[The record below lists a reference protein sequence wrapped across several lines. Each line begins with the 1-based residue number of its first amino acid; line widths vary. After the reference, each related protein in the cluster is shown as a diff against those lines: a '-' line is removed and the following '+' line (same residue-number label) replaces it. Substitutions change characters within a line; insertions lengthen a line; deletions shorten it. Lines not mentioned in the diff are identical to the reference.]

1 MAAGTA
7 SGVTWLVSTRR
18 GRESAIVLVC
28 TILLLVAWGIRSYE
42 GSCTPARWNEL
53 SAERS
58 HEQLTQAARAFA
70 EVQRASCDLAL
81 SVGKQAEVIVYLNG
95 ETTDRRL
102 MFEALGRIA
111 ESSGAGIEVYDSQG
125 ELAAWS
131 GQSGE
136 AGRREIG
143 VALAGQTT
151 SFVSRNAVSSQLFV
165 AVPLLHDSRVL
176 GVIVVRQTIE
186 VASPLRNRFLG
197 RRGLADQLTG
207 DLGVPVEFVFPP
219 DVSPAGDTLWSAT
232 PLYGIDSTRLGDVC
246 VAATPGPALSEQW
259 YTFFTDVICVLGVIL
274 LFSIAIPVTR
284 WLVETA
290 TPLAR
295 MAGVALVLWA
305 VRFGL
310 LALDIPGRMVV
321 TGLFDSVAY
330 ASTFGGGL
338 ARSAGDMALSV
349 ITLFLTFMLGIP
361 PASRARFKER
371 VARLRYPARLVTGVL
386 ALALLFLFAR
396 GLAATVRSILYDST
410 ITVGDPALLLPTPV
424 MGVLLLNGI
433 ILGTILAGIA
443 LEIIHALVRW
453 VGWPLTAVFCAAGV
467 ALFTLQDEPLIR
479 AAILGVWFIFLMIA
493 IRLST
498 EGSGRRWSLTGQ
510 SRLLVFLLCSA
521 VFLLPLLSQQIGER
535 DRSKV
540 ETFAAEVLRPVDGWL
555 KFIVEDG
562 LQHLVTAAQGSDVN
576 GGDPSAALRAWAQS
590 VACREGY
597 SSVFEVLDAHGA
609 IVSRFSIGG
618 QTGVAQ
624 QVSSS
629 VPLDTLGVLRVKSI
643 GDGVSAVRVYAGS
656 VPLPVGSNALRGHVR
671 VTIAA
676 GEEQLFRGDNPA
688 VLRGV
693 SRETLE
699 SFYRPITITE
709 YRDGLFLRSTNRAFP
724 FTHVLPADLRETMP
738 SLSPPMTWRNETL
751 GGVAY
756 ESFYAVRG
764 EGGRS
769 VIGLSMEQQPLL
781 MRLVG
786 LVKVVSVYLS
796 LLLLWGLLAVVR
808 RKIAG
813 QSVPFTFRDRL
824 LGMMF
829 LVTLLPLAVLLVFS
843 QLDVRDRM
851 IENTAMRLEEQT
863 AGIAQD
869 IAGIGEHADASAEL
883 EVRPDRVELIAS
895 NAGTDFNM
903 YVGNTLRMSSRP
915 ELYTSGLLDPR
926 ISGSAYAEVVLGGKW
941 FYVETEHIGQFRYV
955 VGYRPVLDAGGGIIG
970 VVSVPTVFRQDEMD
984 RGLVARHAVLF
995 GVYAVVLLAM
1005 LIITPV
1011 LAHRFASPVL
1021 QLTALARDV
1030 GKGDLDISGRLPRA
1044 DGEIGE
1050 LVHAFDTMTRE
1061 IARNRDSLI
1070 QAERELAWKEMARQV
1085 AHEIRNPLTPMKLS
1099 IQHLRRTYLD
1109 GAPDFAEIL
1118 DRVTRTMVGQID
1130 ALSRIATE
1138 FASFARMPRRVL
1150 AACDPGEIVKEAV
1163 ALFKQDSRVQFT
1175 LDMETPLP
1183 VIQADREELRRACI
1197 NVIRNGVQ
1205 AMGGDGAMEVRV
1217 HSAPGVVLIAFTDH
1231 GPGIPDEIK
1240 PKLFQPKFSTKT
1252 DGMGLGLAIVK
1263 KTIDDLGGTVRI
1275 SSEMGKGTT
1284 VEMGIPA
1291 GEASA

>member
-7 SGVTWLVSTRR
+7 SGVTRLTSTRR
-18 GRESAIVLVC
+18 WREIAFVLLCIVL
-28 TILLLVAWGIRSYE
+28 LLGVWGLRAHE
-42 GSCTPARWNEL
+42 GSRTPARWNEL
-53 SAERS
+53 GEERS
-58 HEQLTQAARAFA
+58 GEQLAEAVRAFSDL
-70 EVQRASCDLAL
+70 QRASRDLAL
-81 SVGKQAEVIVYLNG
+81 EVGMQPEVVVYLNG
-95 ETTDRRL
+95 ETTDRRKL
-102 MFEALGRIA
+102 FEAAGKVA

-131 GQSGE
+131 GQSGDP
-136 AGRREIG
+136 GRDEIRI
-143 VALAGQTT
+143 ALSGTTT

-165 AVPLLHDSRVL
+165 AVPVRYDTRLQ
-176 GVIVVRQTIE
+176 GVVVVRQTIE
-186 VASPLRNRFLG
+186 VATPLRNRFLG
-197 RRGLADQLTG
+197 RRGLAEELTN
-207 DLGVPVEFVFPP
+207 DLGVPVEFVF
-219 DVSPAGDTLWSAT
+219 SQEEAATGDTLWRSAA
-232 PLYGIDSTRLGDVC
+232 LYSIDSTRVGGVR
-246 VAATPGPALSEQW
+246 VAATPGAALSEQW
-259 YTFFTDVICVLGVIL
+259 HIFFTDIMSVLAALVL
-274 LFSIAIPVTR
+274 LGIAVPLTR
-284 WLVETA
+284 WLIETA
-290 TPLAR
+290 PPFRRLA
-295 MAGVALVLWA
+295 GIALTLWA
-305 VRFGL
+305 VRFGFL
-310 LALDIPGRMVV
+310 LLDVPGRMVV
-321 TGLFDSVAY
+321 TGAFDSLAY
-330 ASTFGGGL
+330 ASVFGGGL
-338 ARSAGDMALSV
+338 ARSAGEMAISV
-349 ITLFLTFMLGIP
+349 MTLLLTFMLGVP
-361 PASRARFKER
+361 SASRMRTKDA
-371 VARLRYPARLVTGVL
+371 VARRRYPVRLIAGIVALGVL
-386 ALALLFLFAR
+386 FLLAR
-396 GLAATVRSILYDST
+396 GFAATVRSLLYDST
-410 ITVGDPALLLPTPV
+410 IPIGDPAILLPTPV

-433 ILGTILAGIA
+433 LLAMV
-443 LEIIHALVRW
+443 L
-453 VGWPLTAVFCAAGV
+453 AGV
-467 ALFTLQDEPLIR
+467 ALEIVHASVRWLGWRVTALLGASGVVVFSLQDEPLITLPLL
-479 AAILGVWFIFLMIA
+479 AVWIIALVIL

-498 EGSGRRWSLTGQ
+498 EGTGRWWSLMGP
-510 SRLLVFLLCSA
+510 SRIIAFMISSA
-521 VFLLPLLSQQIGER
+521 VLLLPLLDVQIGER

-555 KFIVEDG
+555 QFIVEDG
-562 LQHLVTAAQGSDVN
+562 LQHLVMVTEGN
-576 GGDPSAALRAWAQS
+576 GVTTGDRSMALRAWAQS

-597 SSVFEVLDAHGA
+597 SSVFEVLDANGA
-609 IVSRFSIGG
+609 IVSSFSIGG

-643 GDGVSAVRVYAGS
+643 GDGVSAVRIYAGS
-656 VPLPVGSNALRGHVR
+656 VPLIIGSGAQRGHVR
-671 VTIAA
+671 VTVAA

-724 FTHVLPADLRETMP
+724 FTHVLPAELREVLPT
-738 SLSPPMTWRNETL
+738 LSPPMTWRDETL
-751 GGVAY
+751 GGIAY
-756 ESFYAVRG
+756 ESFYAVRA
-764 EGGRS
+764 EAGRS
-769 VIGLSMEQQPLL
+769 VIGLSMEQQPFL

-786 LVKVVSVYLS
+786 LVKVVSVYVI
-796 LLLLWGLLAVVR
+796 LLVLWGVFAVVR
-808 RKIAG
+808 RKMAG
-813 QSVPFTFRDRL
+813 LSVPFTFRDRL

-829 LVTLLPLAVLLVFS
+829 FVTLLPLGVLLVFS

-851 IENTAMRLEEQT
+851 IENTALRLEEQT

-869 IAGIGEHADASAEL
+869 IAGIGEHADASSEL

-903 YVGNTLRMSSRP
+903 YVGNGLRISSRP

-926 ISGSAYAEVVLGGKW
+926 ISGSAYEEVVLGGNW

-955 VGYRPVLDAGGGIIG
+955 VGYRPVIDAAGGIIG

-1005 LIITPV
+1005 LVITPV

-1030 GKGDLDISGRLPRA
+1030 GKGDLDISGRLPRS

-1061 IARNRDSLI
+1061 IARSRDSLI
-1070 QAERELAWKEMARQV
+1070 KVERELAWKEMARQV

-1099 IQHLRRTYLD
+1099 IQHLRRTYQD

-1118 DRVTRTMVGQID
+1118 ERVTRTMVGQID

-1175 LDMETPLP
+1175 VQEEPSLP
-1183 VIQADREELRRACI
+1183 SIQADREELRRACI
-1197 NVIRNGVQ
+1197 NIIRNGVQ
-1205 AMGGDGAMEVRV
+1205 AMGGDGTLEINI
-1217 HSAPGVVLIAFTDH
+1217 HGAPGVVRISFTDH

-1240 PKLFQPKFSTKT
+1240 PMLFQPKFSTKT

-1263 KTIDDLGGTVRI
+1263 KTVDDLGGTIRI
-1275 SSEMGKGTT
+1275 DSVMGKGTT
-1284 VEMGIPA
+1284 VEMEIPA
-1291 GEASA
+1291 GEVSG

>member
-1 MAAGTA
+1 MAAGTV
-7 SGVTWLVSTRR
+7 SGVTWLISTRR
-18 GRESAIVLVC
+18 GRESAIVSVC
-28 TILLLVAWGIRSYE
+28 IVLFFAAWGLRAYE
-42 GSCTPARWNEL
+42 GSCTPARWHEL
-53 SAERS
+53 SEERS
-58 HEQLTQAARAFA
+58 HEQLTEAARAFA
-70 EVQRASCDLAL
+70 EIQRASRDLAL
-81 SVGKQAEVIVYLNG
+81 DAGKQPELIVYLNG
-95 ETTDRRL
+95 ETTDRRHL
-102 MFEALGRIA
+102 FAAVGRVA

-131 GQSGE
+131 GQSGDV
-136 AGRREIG
+136 GQREIG
-143 VALAGQTT
+143 AALAGQTT

-165 AVPLLHDSRVL
+165 AVPLLHDGRIL
-176 GVIVVRQTIE
+176 GVVVVRQTIE

-197 RRGLADQLTG
+197 RRGLAEQLSG
-207 DLGVPVEFVFPP
+207 ELGVPVEFVFPP
-219 DVSPAGDTLWSAT
+219 DVPPAGDTLWRSAE
-232 PLYGIDSTRLGDVC
+232 LYGIDSVRAGEVY
-246 VAATPGPALSEQW
+246 VAATPGPALSEQRSA
-259 YTFFTDVICVLGVIL
+259 FFTDAMCVLAALVLI
-274 LFSIAIPVTR
+274 SIAIPVTR
-284 WLVETA
+284 WLVETS
-290 TPLAR
+290 TPLTR
-295 MAGVALVLWA
+295 MAGVALTLWA
-305 VRFGL
+305 LRFGL
-310 LALDIPGRMVV
+310 LFLDVPGRLMA
-321 TGLFDSVAY
+321 TGLFDSIVY
-330 ASTFGGGL
+330 ASMFGGGL
-338 ARSAGDMALSV
+338 ARSAGEMALSV
-349 ITLFLTFMLGIP
+349 LTLFLTIMLGIP
-361 PASRARFKER
+361 PSSRTRFKDR
-371 VARLRYPARLVTGVL
+371 IARLRYPVRLVAGVV
-386 ALALLFLFAR
+386 ALVLFFLLTRGFA
-396 GLAATVRSILYDST
+396 AAVRSLLYDST
-410 ITVGDPALLLPTPV
+410 ITLGDPAVLLPTPV

-433 ILGTILAGIA
+433 LLAAVLAGVG
-443 LEIIHALVRW
+443 LEIMHSLVRW
-453 VGWPLTAVFCAAGV
+453 TGWPVTAVLCAAGV
-467 ALFTLQDEPLIR
+467 VLFTFQDEPLIPMVIL
-479 AAILGVWFIFLMIA
+479 AAWVIVLLVT
-493 IRLST
+493 IRLSI
-498 EGSGRRWSLTGQ
+498 EGSGRWWSLTGQ
-510 SRLLVFLLCSA
+510 SRILAFLLCSA
-521 VFLLPLLSQQIGER
+521 VLLLSLLDRQIGER

-555 KFIVEDG
+555 KSIVEDG
-562 LQHLVTAAQGSDVN
+562 LQHLVGVTQANGAS

-597 SSVFEVLDAHGA
+597 SSVFEVLDSNGV
-609 IVSRFSIGG
+609 IESSFSIGG

-624 QVSSS
+624 QVSLS

-656 VPLPVGSNALRGHVR
+656 VPLPVGSGAKRGHVR
-671 VTIAA
+671 VTVAA

-688 VLRGV
+688 VLRGM
-693 SRETLE
+693 SRETIE

-724 FTHVLPADLRETMP
+724 FTHVLPAELREALP
-738 SLSPPMTWRNETL
+738 SLSPPMTWRSETL
-751 GGVAY
+751 GGIAY
-756 ESFYAVRG
+756 ETFYAVRG

-769 VIGLSMEQQPLL
+769 VVGLGMEQQPLL

-786 LVKVVSVYLS
+786 LVKVVSVYAI
-796 LLLLWGLLAVVR
+796 LLILWGLFTIVR
-808 RKIAG
+808 RKVAG
-813 QSVPFTFRDRL
+813 QSIPFTFRDRL

-851 IENTAMRLEEQT
+851 IENTALRLEDQT

-903 YVGNTLRMSSRP
+903 YVGNALRISSRP

-955 VGYRPVLDAGGGIIG
+955 VGYRPVLDAAGGIIG

-1021 QLTALARDV
+1021 QLTDLARDV

-1070 QAERELAWKEMARQV
+1070 KAERELAWKEMARQV

-1118 DRVTRTMVGQID
+1118 ERVTRTMVGQID

-1163 ALFKQDSRVQFT
+1163 ALFKQDSHVQFT
-1175 LDMETPLP
+1175 VDVETPLP
-1183 VIQADREELRRACI
+1183 LIQADREELRRACI
-1197 NVIRNGVQ
+1197 NIIRNGVQ

-1217 HSAPGVVLIAFTDH
+1217 RGTPGVVRMAFTDH

-1275 SSEMGKGTT
+1275 ESEMGKGTT
-1284 VEMGIPA
+1284 VEMEIPA
-1291 GEASA
+1291 GEAPA